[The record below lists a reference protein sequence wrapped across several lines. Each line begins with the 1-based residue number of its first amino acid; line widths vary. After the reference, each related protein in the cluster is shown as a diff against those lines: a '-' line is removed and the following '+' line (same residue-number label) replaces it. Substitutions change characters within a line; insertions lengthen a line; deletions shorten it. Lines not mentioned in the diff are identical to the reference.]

1 MSLKKKLS
9 EKEKAISN
17 ASNPSKLIKLD
28 DETYEV
34 KLQMPSINGNE
45 GTTLDLELPSRMV
58 EVTLL

>member
-9 EKEKAISN
+9 EKKKEISN
-17 ASNPSKLIKLD
+17 SSDPSKLIKLD

-45 GTTLDLELPSRMV
+45 GTTLDLTPPV